1 VVEGSG
7 AVGVAALLQKKIY
20 KPDGPVAVVLSGGN
34 IDASRHAEVVAARAQ
49 TV

>member
-1 VVEGSG
+1 
-7 AVGVAALLQKKIY
+7 
-20 KPDGPVAVVLSGGN
+20 VAVVLSGGN